1 MSEEIEIFEEFNDT
15 VTLINENG
23 TEQEFEIL
31 DAVETDDAR
40 YVALMPI
47 FDEPDEM
54 LESSGELVILRVETE
69 DDGEVLVTVDDDEEF
84 EEIAAVFE
92 ERLAEYY
99 EIDHLD
105 EWSCLS
111 PCVVR
116 GPLSYNPIT
125 V

>member
-105 EWSCLS
+105 E
-111 PCVVR
+111 
-116 GPLSYNPIT
+116 
-125 V
+125 